1 MNTPSVQTPHAVGRL
16 LTINE
21 VHRLYKLSP
30 ATVNRQIA
38 AGEMPSVKIAGRRLI
53 PADHFERLIAEAIG

>member
-1 MNTPSVQTPHAVGRL
+1 MTTPSDHPANELGRL

-38 AGEMPSVKIAGRRLI
+38 AGDMPSVKIAGRRLI